1 MRTLLI
7 PGLLAMLLVACGGDA
22 AKAPTAPTGST
33 TPPAPEMS
41 VRIRAMEDSLF
52 AKTVFDRRGAQA
64 LLDVYKAYAK
74 AFPNDSMAPEYLF
87 RAAGMS
93 KGLGGPQEAVQLY
106 DRIIKE
112 YPQWS
117 RLADTYYLRAFT
129 IDADLKQKGN
139 AKTAYEEVIARFP
152 DHRFAKDAK
161 AMIQNLQYTD
171 EELIERFR
179 RMNDSIDAAQVKA
192 D

>member
-1 MRTLLI
+1 MRTLLF
-7 PGLLAMLLVACGGDA
+7 PGLLALLITACGGGASDLPPTDDP
-22 AKAPTAPTGST
+22 AKLA
-33 TPPAPEMS
+33 APEMGA
-41 VRIRAMEDSLF
+41 RIRAMEDTLF

-64 LLDVYKAYAK
+64 LLDVYKAFAK
-74 AFPNDSMAPEYLF
+74 AYSTDSMAPEYLF

-93 KGLGGPQEAVQLY
+93 KGLGQPQDAVQLY

-112 YPQWS
+112 YPKWG

-129 IDADLKQKGN
+129 IDADLKEKGR
-139 AKTAYEEVIARFP
+139 AKTAYEEVITRFP
-152 DHRFAKDAK
+152 DHRFAQDAK

-179 RMNDSIDAAQVKA
+179 RMNDSIDAAKGKA
-192 D
+192 S

>member
-7 PGLLAMLLVACGGDA
+7 PGLLALLLMACGGDA
-22 AKAPTAPTGST
+22 ADAPATPTVTAA
-33 TPPAPEMS
+33 PPAPEMGA
-41 VRIRAMEDSLF
+41 RIRAMEDTLF

-74 AFPNDSMAPEYLF
+74 AFPSDSMAPEYLF

-112 YPQWS
+112 YPKWG

-129 IDADLKQKGN
+129 IDADLKQKGP
-139 AKTAYEEVIARFP
+139 AKQAYEEVIARFP

-179 RMNDSIDAAQVKA
+179 RMNDSIEAAEAKA
-192 D
+192 R

>member
-1 MRTLLI
+1 MRTLLL
-7 PGLLAMLLVACGGDA
+7 PGLLALLITACGGGATDA
-22 AKAPTAPTGST
+22 PRTDDPAKLA
-33 TPPAPEMS
+33 APEMGA
-41 VRIRAMEDSLF
+41 RIRAMEDTLF

-64 LLDVYKAYAK
+64 LLDVYKAFAK
-74 AFPNDSMAPEYLF
+74 ADSTDSMAPEYLF

-93 KGLGGPQEAVQLY
+93 KGLGQPQDAVQLY

-112 YPQWS
+112 YPKWG

-129 IDADLKQKGN
+129 IDADLKEKGR

-152 DHRFAKDAK
+152 DHRFAQDAK
-161 AMIQNLQYTD
+161 AMIQNLHYTD

-179 RMNDSIDAAQVKA
+179 RMNDSIDAAKA
-192 D
+192 KAS

>member
-1 MRTLLI
+1 MRTILL
-7 PGLLAMLLVACGGDA
+7 PGLLALLITACGGGASDA
-22 AKAPTAPTGST
+22 PATDAPTQL
-33 TPPAPEMS
+33 PAPEMGA
-41 VRIRAMEDSLF
+41 RIRTMEDTLF

-74 AFPNDSMAPEYLF
+74 AFPTDSMAPEYLF

-93 KGLGGPQEAVQLY
+93 KGLGQPQDAVLLY

-112 YPQWS
+112 YPKWG

-129 IDADLKQKGN
+129 IDADLKEKGR
-139 AKTAYEEVIARFP
+139 AKTAYEEVINRFP
-152 DHRFAKDAK
+152 DHRFAQDAR

-179 RMNDSIDAAQVKA
+179 RMNDSIDAAAGKA
-192 D
+192 S

>member
-1 MRTLLI
+1 MRTLLL
-7 PGLLAMLLVACGGDA
+7 PGLLALLITACGGGATDA
-22 AKAPTAPTGST
+22 PPTDDPAKLA
-33 TPPAPEMS
+33 APEMGA
-41 VRIRAMEDSLF
+41 RIRAMEDTLF

-64 LLDVYKAYAK
+64 LLDVYKAFAK
-74 AFPNDSMAPEYLF
+74 AYSTDSMAPEYLF

-93 KGLGGPQEAVQLY
+93 KGLGQPLDAVQLY

-112 YPQWS
+112 YPKWG

-129 IDADLKQKGN
+129 IDADLKEKGR

-152 DHRFAKDAK
+152 DHRFAQDAK
-161 AMIQNLQYTD
+161 AMIQNLHYTD

-179 RMNDSIDAAQVKA
+179 RMNDSIDAAKA
-192 D
+192 KAS

>member
-1 MRTLLI
+1 MRTLLL
-7 PGLLAMLLVACGGDA
+7 PGLLALLITACGGGA
-22 AKAPTAPTGST
+22 SEAPTTGD
-33 TPPAPEMS
+33 PAKLPAPEMCARS
-41 VRIRAMEDSLF
+41 RSMEDTLF

-64 LLDVYKAYAK
+64 LLDVYKAFAK
-74 AFPNDSMAPEYLF
+74 AYATDSMAPEYLF

-93 KGLGGPQEAVQLY
+93 KGLGQPQDAVQLY

-112 YPQWS
+112 YPKWS

-129 IDADLKQKGN
+129 IDADLKEKGR

-152 DHRFAKDAK
+152 EHRFAQDAK
-161 AMIQNLQYTD
+161 AMIQNLHYTD

-179 RMNDSIDAAQVKA
+179 RMNDSIDAAKGRTS
-192 D
+192 